1 MTHARRF
8 LASAAVIALT
18 LGITGQTMA
27 PVETEKPLSTNDILV
42 VTNDTDSSP
51 GQTSA
56 QESAKMGQQNGTQ
69 QGDDLGA
76 VPPSDTAKIDQPPRQ
91 NPTTG
96 ENSSQ

>member
-27 PVETEKPLSTNDILV
+27 PVETEEPLSTNDILV
-42 VTNDTDSSP
+42 VTNDAGSSP
-51 GQTSA
+51 GQTNA
-56 QESAKMGQQNGTQ
+56 QESAKMGQENGTQ

-76 VPPSDTAKIDQPPRQ
+76 VPQSDTAKIDQPPSR

-96 ENSSQ
+96 ENSSE

>member
-27 PVETEKPLSTNDILV
+27 PVETEEPLSTNDILV
-42 VTNDTDSSP
+42 VTNDAGSSP
-51 GQTSA
+51 GQTNA
-56 QESAKMGQQNGTQ
+56 QESAKMGQENGTQ

-76 VPPSDTAKIDQPPRQ
+76 VPQSDTAKIDPD
-91 NPTTG
+91 PTTG
-96 ENSSQ
+96 GNSSE